1 MIFKFDDDR
10 ICDMIIDK
18 RYKWT
23 IFFLNCCK
31 LILYPL
37 AVAYPVAGFLAIYIP
52 IVHFGQDIGVSKSS
66 LIYCECIAIIICIIH
81 AIICCTLNIS
91 KNFMKKHYEFS
102 LNSHVTLNKF
112 AKALSK
118 DRKKYQKAEYKGF
131 NIHIVKRK
139 YYLVNY
145 TEYNCFFLLEYE
157 KYNNVKFKEDMFTIN
172 EFMQLVVNNL
182 PKKTKGGDVAIA
194 YIVIFLQEW
203 NQDIE
208 KQLDKYAIKDS
219 QRWLSFSVICDNKL
233 YLRPIYLNIGDSGNY
248 LSYNKYLFKIINL
261 IK

>member
-1 MIFKFDDDR
+1 
-10 ICDMIIDK
+10 MIIDR

-37 AVAYPVAGFLAIYIP
+37 ALAYPVAELLGIDILITYL
-52 IVHFGQDIGVSKSS
+52 GEDIGVSRSS
-66 LIYCECIAIIICIIH
+66 LIHYECIAIIVCIIH

-91 KNFMKKHYEFS
+91 KKFMKKHYEFS
-102 LNSHVTLNKF
+102 LNSAVTLNKF
-112 AKALSK
+112 AKVLSK
-118 DRKKYQKAEYKGF
+118 DKKKYQKVEYKGV
-131 NIHIVKRK
+131 NVHIVKRK

-157 KYNNVKFKEDMFTIN
+157 KYDNVKFKEDMFTIN
-172 EFMQLVVNNL
+172 QFMQLVMKNL

-194 YIVIFLQEW
+194 YIVIFLHEW

-208 KQLDKYAIKDS
+208 KQLDKYAIKDA
-219 QRWLSFSVICDNKL
+219 QRWLSFSVICNNKL
-233 YLRPIYLNIGDSGNY
+233 YLRPIYLKLGDSGDY
-248 LSYNKYLFKIINL
+248 VSYNKYLFKIINL